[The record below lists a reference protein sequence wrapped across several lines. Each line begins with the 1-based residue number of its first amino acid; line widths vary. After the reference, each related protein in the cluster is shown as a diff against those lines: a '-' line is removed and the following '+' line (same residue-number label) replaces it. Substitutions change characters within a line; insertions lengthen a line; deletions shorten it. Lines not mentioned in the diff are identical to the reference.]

1 MRESRTNSGCII
13 CALIALAFLSGNS
26 RADSTD
32 GTSVWMIGNQDKAYL
47 DVSGISA
54 DTGNPFGVTNWPI
67 VINSRGGTYDP
78 MFKQWF
84 WYRVGSTGQQASL
97 STLPVVASYSLDYT
111 SVTTTYTG
119 PGFIATVTFTVP
131 NKPVPAYSSTFVKT
145 IKIQNTTGAEL
156 DYHLFSYSDM
166 DISATTDAVQIIDG
180 SRAVQTDLLGKTL
193 VQTSTLKPS
202 HYDLDFGGATLMN
215 SLQNGLLPLEMSDT
229 SGPFDEMGDM
239 QFGFQYDLK
248 IPANGFVSLSITDKI
263 FPTEPLVVT
272 NSLVGGSCAGN
283 GVNATY
289 QVCVSNPNAIAVN
302 NVVVTSEVKPGESD
316 AGGSISFVS
325 ATDSG
330 TYDAT
335 TKSVKWSIPTLAPL
349 APSQCFQATV
359 LAKVSQD
366 VTAIAT
372 SYGDET
378 YPAQLADTA
387 PLCNYPP
394 TVTSTAP
401 ISAFTGVAF
410 TYRIAAT
417 DRENDPLSLTL
428 VQAPPGMTMDGGNT
442 LHWAPSYEQR
452 NLSHPVAVE
461 VSDGNSVSQY
471 KFQIYV
477 QFQNQP
483 PTAPLQQTAS
493 LTLSQAGS
501 FQLAA
506 TDPEGSV
513 LTFKTVDALPAGV
526 TLSSSGL
533 LSGTPTT
540 AGTYIV
546 NIAITDTAAGAAT
559 TRLTVT
565 VGSSALQAP
574 TMAPIASLTADA
586 GTAFNHQIAAGDPQ
600 DQPLHFTLSG
610 SPAGMSVS
618 SSGLIS
624 WAKAVTGSYAII
636 ATAINTSSLSA
647 SRSFT
652 LSVTN
657 AAPLV
662 ANPGARSNTRGAV
675 VSLQVAATDANADA
689 LNYSATGLP
698 AGLSIDSSTGMIS
711 GTVSAAALATN
722 NATVTVTDGTAQV
735 SVNFAWMVS
744 STRLAPVLNN
754 PGPQSSPR
762 GAFVRLAIN
771 ATDGNGDLLR
781 YSAVRLPRGLSI
793 NRRTGMIS
801 GIVSILENGKNR
813 VKVAVSDGTVSVS
826 VNFIWTVSKANQ
838 ARAVTT
844 GPRSGSQG
852 AVISLG
858 NIAPV
863 LTNPGAQSSARG
875 ADLEL
880 TINATDGNDD
890 PLSYSATGLPKGLSI
905 NRDTGVISG
914 TISSY
919 PSGNS
924 RVKVTVTDGN
934 CSVSA
939 NFVWSVSVKTGSK
952 PSRVSSIAP
961 PDRGSDPRGSSLG
974 KGH

>member
-1 MRESRTNSGCII
+1 MRRSRINPGCIVY
-13 CALIALAFLSGNS
+13 ALIALVLLSSNS

-32 GTSVWMIGNQDKAYL
+32 GTSVWMVGNQDKAYL

-54 DTGNPFGVTNWPI
+54 DTGNPFGVTSWPI

-111 SVTTTYTG
+111 SATTTYTG
-119 PGFIATVTFTVP
+119 PGFIATVTFNVP
-131 NKPVPAYSSTFVKT
+131 DKPVPAYSSTFIKT
-145 IKIQNTTGAEL
+145 MNIQNTTGEEL

-166 DISATTDAVQIIDG
+166 DVSTTTDAVQIIDG

-202 HYDLDFGGATLMN
+202 HYDLDFGGATLMD

-248 IPANGFVSLSITDKI
+248 IPVNGSVSLSITDKI

-325 ATDSG
+325 ATDDG
-330 TYDAT
+330 TYDAA
-335 TKSVKWSIPTLAPL
+335 TKSVRWSIPTLAAL
-349 APSQCFQATV
+349 APSQCFQTTV
-359 LAKVSQD
+359 LANVSQD

-378 YPAQLADTA
+378 YPAQLAVTT

-394 TVTSTAP
+394 MVTSAP
-401 ISAFTGVAF
+401 TSAFTGVAF
-410 TYRIAAT
+410 TYQIAAT
-417 DRENDPLSLTL
+417 DRESDPLSLTL

-442 LHWAPSYEQR
+442 LHWVPSYEQR
-452 NLSHPVAVE
+452 NLSHPVAID
-461 VSDGNSVSQY
+461 VSDGNSVTHY

-483 PTAPLQQTAS
+483 PTAPSQQTAS

-513 LTFKTVDALPAGV
+513 LTFKTVDALPSGL

-533 LSGTPTT
+533 LSGIPTT
-540 AGTYIV
+540 AGTYLI

-559 TRLTVT
+559 SRLTVT
-565 VGSSALQAP
+565 VGSAAVQAP
-574 TMAPIASLTADA
+574 AMAPIASLTANA
-586 GTAFNHQIAAGDPQ
+586 GTAFNHQIAASDPQ
-600 DQPLHFTLSG
+600 GQPLHFTLSG
-610 SPAGMSVS
+610 SPVGMSVS

-624 WAKAVTGSYAII
+624 WAKAVTGSYAIT
-636 ATAINTSSLSA
+636 ATASNASSLSA

-657 AAPLV
+657 AAPVV
-662 ANPGARSNTRGAV
+662 ANPGDRSNARGAL
-675 VSLQVAATDANADA
+675 VSLQVAAIDADADA

-698 AGLSIDSSTGMIS
+698 LGLSIDSSTGMIS
-711 GTVSAAALATN
+711 GTVSAAALTN

-735 SVNFAWMVS
+735 SVSFTWKVS

-771 ATDGNGDLLR
+771 ATDGNGDLLS
-781 YSAVRLPRGLSI
+781 YSAIRLPRGLSI

-801 GIVSILENGKNR
+801 GIISILERGNNR

-826 VNFIWTVSKANQ
+826 VSFVWTVSKANQ
-838 ARAVTT
+838 ALAVTNP
-844 GPRSGSQG
+844 GPQSGSQG
-852 AVISLG
+852 AVISPG

-863 LTNPGAQSSARG
+863 LTNPGAQSSTRG
-875 ADLEL
+875 AVLKL

-890 PLSYSATGLPKGLSI
+890 LLSYSATGLPKGLSI
-905 NRDTGVISG
+905 NRSTGVISG

-919 PSGNS
+919 ASGNS
-924 RVKVTVTDGN
+924 RVKVTVSDGSF
-934 CSVSA
+934 SVSA
-939 NFVWSVSVKTGSK
+939 NFVWSVSVKTGRK
-952 PSRVSSIAP
+952 PSRVSSIAL
-961 PDRGSDPRGSSLG
+961 PDRGKRSWR
-974 KGH
+974 